1 MTPAV
6 PLLDMY
12 PEEMKP
18 ISQRDTFISMFKA
31 MFFKIFKICKQWK
44 CPMTVEWLEKM
55 WREVVCVRSFIYI
68 YVYMY
73 AAAAAATS
81 VVSDS

>member
-1 MTPAV
+1 
-6 PLLDMY
+6 
-12 PEEMKP
+12 
-18 ISQRDTFISMFKA
+18 
-31 MFFKIFKICKQWK
+31 
-44 CPMTVEWLEKM
+44 MTVEWLEKM